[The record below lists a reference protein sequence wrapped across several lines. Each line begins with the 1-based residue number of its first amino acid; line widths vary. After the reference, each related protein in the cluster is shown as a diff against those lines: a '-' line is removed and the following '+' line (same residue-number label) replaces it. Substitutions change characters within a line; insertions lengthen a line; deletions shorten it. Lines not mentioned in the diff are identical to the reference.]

1 MHVGI
6 VGAGITGLALGHHL
20 DREGIDFEI
29 FERRSEPGGV
39 IRSKRLDGRLLE
51 LGPQRTRLSPP
62 VEALVDELGLSREL
76 IEAND
81 VPLFVYRDGR
91 LRRVPVS
98 FTDAVRTDLLTP
110 SGKLRALFEPL
121 TAPPQPGESV
131 HGYFARAFGQQF
143 ADYLADPLYGGLY
156 GSDTRDMP
164 VEYSLMHA
172 LDRFGISG
180 SLLLAGLRSRLDRRP
195 TLPIVSFEGGLQ
207 TLPDRLAAEYGDRVT
222 LDVEITEIGDRG
234 DRFALRAAEVEVGLF
249 DEVVV
254 TVPAGTAG
262 ELLSALDP
270 ESAEALGALT
280 YNPLAVVHL
289 EAEGTL
295 TGAGYQIPATES
307 FATRG
312 VTWNASLLGRD
323 GLYTAYLGG
332 AHHPG
337 LVERSEEELETLA
350 AREFEAVTGVEALP
364 LDTHRAV
371 PGMPAYDESWG
382 ALEAAETPFGIHLC
396 ANYTDRAGIP
406 GRLTAAKQLA
416 DGLASRAE

>member
-6 VGAGITGLALGHHL
+6 VGAGITGLALGHYL
-20 DREGIDFEI
+20 DSEGIEFEI

-62 VEALVDELGLSREL
+62 VETLVDDLGLTEEL

-91 LRRVPVS
+91 LRRVPQTL
-98 FTDAVRTDLLTP
+98 TDAVRTDLLSF
-110 SGKLRALFEPL
+110 SGKLRALLEPW

-131 HGYFARAFGQQF
+131 HGYFARAFGQEF

-164 VEYSLMHA
+164 VEYSLTQA
-172 LDRFGISG
+172 LDRFGLSG
-180 SLLLAGLRSRLDRRP
+180 SLLFAGIRSRVRRRP
-195 TLPIVSFEGGLQ
+195 TPPIVSFERGLQ
-207 TLPDRLAAEYGDRVT
+207 TLPDRLAAEYGNRVAF
-222 LDVEITEIGDRG
+222 DVEITEIGDRG
-234 DRFALRAAEVEVGLF
+234 DRYALLADGGQVGLF
-249 DEVVV
+249 DEVVL
-254 TVPAGTAG
+254 TVPAGTAS
-262 ELLSALDP
+262 ELLANIDP
-270 ESAEALGALT
+270 GSAEALGALT

-289 EAEGTL
+289 EAAGDL

-312 VTWNASLLGRD
+312 VTWNDSLLGRD
-323 GLYTAYLGG
+323 GIYTAYLGG
-332 AHHPG
+332 SHHPG

-350 AREFEAVTGVEALP
+350 AREFEDVTRVEALP
-364 LDTHRAV
+364 LDTHRVV
-371 PGMPAYDESWG
+371 PGMPAYDESWEN
-382 ALEAAETPFGIHLC
+382 LEVAETPFGIHLC

-406 GRLTAAKQLA
+406 GRLTAAKRLA
-416 DGLASRAE
+416 EGLAARTE